1 MFRRSAADLKGA
13 ALRVHIT
20 SFFSVEDSAGDGGQ
34 MDSDNQGEPWLSEQA
49 EILTEE
55 EVEEEDQAPLPTTPK
70 KSQGRRD
77 NKSSRAPPDI
87 SSVRHTAMSTDESFP
102 ATIAVDRAMH
112 LNLRGKLVTDF
123 FFLSSYLLNQ
133 RCSEC

>member
-1 MFRRSAADLKGA
+1 MFRRSAADLQGA

-20 SFFSVEDSAGDGGQ
+20 SLFSVEDSAGDGGQ
-34 MDSDNQGEPWLSEQA
+34 MDSDNQEELLSE
-49 EILTEE
+49 
-55 EVEEEDQAPLPTTPK
+55 EVEEDQAPLPTTPK
-70 KSQGRRD
+70 KSQGSHD

-87 SSVRHTAMSTDESFP
+87 SSVRHTAMSIDESFP

-123 FFLSSYLLNQ
+123 FFPLI
-133 RCSEC
+133 C